1 MRVTPLRTSE
11 IAAYLLLQAA
21 LWLLLTWGAGAGHL
35 WWPSAIAAAAAVLA
49 CWRAGS
55 QWWRVAVILAVGLM
69 CAFTVDGSLI
79 KIQLVGYAGA
89 DPSLPV
95 PPAWIISLWLVFAA
109 TLALP
114 ARGLLTS
121 PILAGL
127 LGAIGGPLAYLGG
140 GSLGAIETN
149 RTGLIVVGVFY
160 ALTTPVLVLVANR
173 LLPSGQG
180 ATRRSRDGLPSGSR
194 R

>member
-1 MRVTPLRTSE
+1 MTPLRTAE
-11 IAAYLLLQAA
+11 IAAYLLLQPV

-35 WWPSAIAAAAAVLA
+35 WWPSAVAAAIVAAA

-79 KIQLVGYAGA
+79 KIHLVGYAGA
-89 DPSLPV
+89 DPALPV
-95 PPAWIISLWLVFAA
+95 PPVWIISLWLVFAA

-121 PILAGL
+121 PVLAGI

-160 ALTTPVLVLVANR
+160 ALVTPLLVLVANR
-173 LLPSGQG
+173 LLPVQTDGPRQPG
-180 ATRRSRDGLPSGSR
+180 RHGLPSRSR
-194 R
+194 S